1 MSTSLDYSGSNIKY
15 INKYAAKF
23 PRKQLIENPIP
34 PVVDAHTN
42 KPLTYGSSSGGPWYV
57 LRTYKYQHPTSA
69 VSPAVITEE

>member
-1 MSTSLDYSGSNIKY
+1 MPLSFQENSLLKI
-15 INKYAAKF
+15 IF
-23 PRKQLIENPIP
+23 LQ
-34 PVVDAHTN
+34 VVDAHTN